1 MNLHETHYRIYFT
14 IYDKLLSRV
23 SDCRWKKI
31 DNLVIIKSYTYF
43 SINLHYWISYYT
55 TMQLLVYLK
64 IFLGNVIDSNFD
76 TTVIIYYL
84 IHFMSISCNNTYT
97 KYVWSLL
104 AAYLIDRRMRIY
116 RMITYII
123 GEWVSLTTYCVFKIV
138 RFISYCY

>member
-1 MNLHETHYRIYFT
+1 
-14 IYDKLLSRV
+14 
-23 SDCRWKKI
+23 
-31 DNLVIIKSYTYF
+31 
-43 SINLHYWISYYT
+43 
-55 TMQLLVYLK
+55 MQLLVYLK

-116 RMITYII
+116 KMITYII
-123 GEWVSLTTYCVFKIV
+123 GE
-138 RFISYCY
+138 